1 VFIADCIGNPEMAGR
16 EHQIGGPDIFTFREI
31 GLLAA
36 EVIGLPAPL
45 KIRSIPSWS
54 LLFIAAMA
62 AMVGLVSSKSKR
74 SAAILRWMIYS
85 STHDAVAFSCGTR
98 RLYDD
103 FCSKRNTLRRAV

>member
-1 VFIADCIGNPEMAGR
+1 
-16 EHQIGGPDIFTFREI
+16 
-31 GLLAA
+31 
-36 EVIGLPAPL
+36 
-45 KIRSIPSWS
+45 
-54 LLFIAAMA
+54 
-62 AMVGLVSSKSKR
+62 MVGLVSSKSRR

>member
-1 VFIADCIGNPEMAGR
+1 
-16 EHQIGGPDIFTFREI
+16 
-31 GLLAA
+31 
-36 EVIGLPAPL
+36 
-45 KIRSIPSWS
+45 